1 MEEFICNFDSSEKL
15 LKDINTLC
23 IFNFSEKSNDSRSHC
38 HECWEI
44 GYTLYGKGTFHINGE
59 CFDISTGDLV
69 LVEPGTSHY
78 ESCSENTSVEI
89 LFLMFNSNF
98 SPYKSFG
105 LTFKNSIILN
115 TCSLPEIEH
124 ILRSILVEATEQR
137 QGFDRFI
144 TAEITRLFISIYRL
158 SNNEATSTILSQ
170 TLPAA
175 ASLRKTKIVNEIKK
189 YMDESLGNNLN
200 IGDIAARFYFSPQH
214 LVRVFKD
221 VTGKTPK
228 DYETEIKI
236 KKAMSLLQKQE
247 EVSLIAE
254 VLGYTSIHHFY
265 RVFKNETG
273 MTPLQYKEKQ
283 GLK

>member
-23 IFNFSEKSNDSRSHC
+23 IINFSEELNVSSLHC

-44 GYTLYGKGTFHINGE
+44 GYILSGKGTFNINGK
-59 CFDISTGDLV
+59 CFDISTGDFV

-98 SPYKSFG
+98 TPYKSFG
-105 LTFKNSIILN
+105 LSFNNSLILN
-115 TCSLPEIEH
+115 TCQNPEIEH
-124 ILRSILVEATEQR
+124 ILRSILEEATEQR

-144 TAEITRLFISIYRL
+144 TAEITRLFISIYRM
-158 SNNEATSTILSQ
+158 SKNEATATIPSQ
-170 TLPAA
+170 TLSAV
-175 ASLRKTKIVNEIKK
+175 ASLRKIKIVNEIKI
-189 YMDESLGNNLN
+189 YMDKSLGNNLN

-254 VLGYTSIHHFY
+254 ILGYTSIHHFY
-265 RVFKNETG
+265 RVFRNETG
-273 MTPLQYKEKQ
+273 MTPLQYKQKQ
-283 GLK
+283 